1 VRYPSLLSCDTVINT
16 PSAFGVVATRGRVA
30 SRQERTATRF
40 TAWALFIFICG
51 TQLVMESA
59 WSASAVDD
67 CLARRECKFLVWR
80 SAHPPAQMAFAALA
94 SQWREF
100 SADDRVEIARRLK
113 THLEAMRKDPQL
125 YAHSKE
131 FGAGISTSSPMFRL
145 IVRNI
150 ARANRYAFLTGYR
163 SNDQLYIDSTA
174 ANPPYE

>member
-1 VRYPSLLSCDTVINT
+1 MIST
-16 PSAFGVVATRGRVA
+16 PSAFGTIGTQGRVA
-30 SRQERTATRF
+30 SRQEWTTTRF
-40 TAWALFIFICG
+40 TAWALLICG

-100 SADDRVEIARRLK
+100 SAADKAEIARRLS

-150 ARANRYAFLTGYR
+150 ARANRYAFLTGYK
-163 SNDQLYIDSTA
+163 SNDQLYIDPAA
-174 ANPPYE
+174 ANRPYE